1 MLNNQYFQGLQ
12 QHPLM
17 TILKKISENKEQVL
31 KLFPVEH
38 KNIELSFTG
47 DQISSDGGLLLLGEV
62 NRQLGLTSKI
72 SDCISDKRD
81 SRYID
86 HTIEELITQRVFQIA
101 AGYEDCN
108 DCNDMRNDMILKTCV
123 GRLPQTGNDLGS
135 QSTMSRLENMVENA
149 DLYKIG
155 EQMVDIFID
164 SYSSQPKVIILD
176 CDNTNNNTYGQQQL
190 SLFNNYYYDYCYMPL
205 HIYEGLSGK
214 LVTTILKPG
223 RRNKQSNIASLLKK
237 LVNRLRHEWPNT
249 IIIVRGD
256 SHFASNNFMQWCD
269 QNKKVGY
276 ITGLTANARLK
287 ALSKRTVETAENSFK
302 KYGKPVKSYHSFM
315 YQADSW
321 ANPQKVVVKV
331 EVSSMGTNIRYI
343 VTNMTEF
350 RAKGLYEKGYCARG
364 AMELRIKEHKLYLK
378 SDRSSCQ
385 SFKANQF
392 RLFLHSMAYVLLHT
406 MQKELFRGTEFA
418 NATFKTIQNKIIK
431 TAAWVREMKTKIKIE
446 FPKFCPTKDVQAK
459 SFEML
464 SLLVT

>member
-72 SDCISDKRD
+72 SGCISDKRD

-176 CDNTNNNTYGQQQL
+176 CDDTNNNTYGQQQL
-190 SLFNNYYYDYCYMPL
+190 SLFNNYYHDYCYMPL